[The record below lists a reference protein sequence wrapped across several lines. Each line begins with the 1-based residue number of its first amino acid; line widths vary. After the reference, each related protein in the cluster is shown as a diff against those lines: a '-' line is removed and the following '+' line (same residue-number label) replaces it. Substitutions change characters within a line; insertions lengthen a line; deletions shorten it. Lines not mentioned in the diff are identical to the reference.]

1 MYMYLW
7 EECITNHAPQLKE
20 RNLKEKYVL
29 NTINIM
35 TTIMKFH
42 LNKFSVK
49 HSGIFLYIQK
59 NPAVMLPTYKQLQ
72 KIKSLASNHLLYPEG
87 GHLWDLKSVPPI
99 KYNGKDNWLHYHSEG
114 NKQKIFNARHCRS
127 QMSNTVYKLHKFQSN
142 TLESLQAASPWSWSW
157 STIIQDSTWL
167 YFP

>member
-99 KYNGKDNWLHYHSEG
+99 
-114 NKQKIFNARHCRS
+114 
-127 QMSNTVYKLHKFQSN
+127 
-142 TLESLQAASPWSWSW
+142 
-157 STIIQDSTWL
+157 
-167 YFP
+167 